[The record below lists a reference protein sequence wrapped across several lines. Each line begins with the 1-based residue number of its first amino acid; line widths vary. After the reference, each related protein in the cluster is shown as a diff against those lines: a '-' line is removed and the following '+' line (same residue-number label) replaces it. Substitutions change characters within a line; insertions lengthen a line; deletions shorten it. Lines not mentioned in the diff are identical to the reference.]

1 MKVKRTVL
9 APVLVA
15 GVAVI
20 SGGWLLQ
27 RGVVEQGSGFR
38 DAGIFDEVVQYV
50 STRYVDEHPRDELYQ
65 MAVEGMLRELGD
77 PHTTFMSAED
87 YNELRITTTGDYGG
101 LGIEIGERDGWITVV
116 SVLPGTPAES
126 AGLHAGDRIVLV
138 EGKTTE
144 GWTSDDAVKVL
155 RGPKGKAVEI
165 GVARIGVDEPIPFT
179 VVRDEI
185 HVMSVPFAYMLDDQV
200 GYIHLRVFSETAA
213 REIEQAIQKER
224 AQGMNRL
231 VLDLRGNPGGLL
243 DQGAAVSDLFLDRND
258 AIVETRSRV
267 RSENM
272 TYHAER
278 PEQYSG
284 LTLVVLVDEYSA
296 SAAEIVAG
304 ALQDNDRALVIGA
317 PSFGKGSV
325 QTLLPLS
332 GGNFLK
338 MTTGRWYT
346 PSGRSIQKDRKRAG
360 DPVALLEDQTVSQD
374 GQPVTTIPADTMQ
387 REEFRTATGR
397 VVYGG
402 GGIVP
407 DIIVAPD
414 TLNDEQKE
422 FFRRASKG
430 GSTYSNV
437 LFRYS
442 LEYANQQQGLKPS
455 FEVTPQMREELLR
468 RLEAAGVEVSPADEA
483 IARRFLNR
491 DIGYQVALNKF
502 SRSVAEQRAAGN
514 DKVVQRALDL
524 LRGADSQQALFEKA
538 RMEVAAVSQ

>member
-9 APVLVA
+9 APLLVA

-50 STRYVDEHPRDELYQ
+50 STRYVDEHPRDELYH

-116 SVLPGTPAES
+116 SVLPGTPAET
-126 AGLHAGDRIVLV
+126 AGMHAGDRIVLV

-155 RGPKGKAVEI
+155 RGPRGKPVDI

-179 VVRDEI
+179 VIRDEI
-185 HVMSVPFAYMLDDQV
+185 HVMSVPFAYMLDEQV
-200 GYIHLRVFSETAA
+200 GYIHLRVFSETAS
-213 REIEQAIQKER
+213 REIQEAIQKER
-224 AQGMNRL
+224 AEGMNRL

-243 DQGAAVSDLFLDRND
+243 DQGAAVSDLFLDRDD

-272 TYHAER
+272 TFRAER

-346 PSGRSIQKDRKRAG
+346 PSGRSIQKERKRAG
-360 DPVALLEDQTVSQD
+360 DPTALLEEQTISQD
-374 GQPVTTIPADTMQ
+374 GQPVTTIPADTMR
-387 REEFRTATGR
+387 REEFRTANGR

-414 TLNDEQKE
+414 TLTDPQKE

-442 LEYANQQQGLKPS
+442 LEYANQHQGLAPS
-455 FEVTPQMREELLR
+455 FEVTAQMREELLR
-468 RLEAAGVEVSPADEA
+468 RLQAAGVEVSPADEE

-502 SRSVAEQRAAGN
+502 SRSVAEQRAAAK
-514 DKVVQRALDL
+514 DKVVQRALEL
-524 LRGADSQQALFEKA
+524 LRGADSQQALFENA
-538 RMEVAAVSQ
+538 RTEVAAVSQ